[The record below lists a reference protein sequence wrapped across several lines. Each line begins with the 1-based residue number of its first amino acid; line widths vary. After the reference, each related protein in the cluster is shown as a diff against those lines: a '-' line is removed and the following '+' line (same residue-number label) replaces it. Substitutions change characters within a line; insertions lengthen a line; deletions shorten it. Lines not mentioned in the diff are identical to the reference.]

1 MLKGRTPVP
10 QTMLGDDVPWLVPLF
25 AISLIA
31 WQITPIIEKKA
42 LEKGKWL
49 KSLHNLLPVIFLTL
63 IILGRLIAV
72 LTNDLT
78 HSDIAKYNAGTN
90 AMNGGP
96 WMTFL
101 RGDGLSE
108 LSLMVLLIF
117 SLFVEKLPSISQS
130 PQFIR
135 TLVRHRVMCFVSLVA
150 LFSFTVFFP
159 DSSYLNAQSVTD
171 QSTWPTD
178 GIGPLWYALL
188 AIAILIVAA
197 ELFATSTIAAVDS
210 GLANLAKKAKYKLV
224 VIFPIAMILFM
235 KIDAIKNMET
245 DFWLD
250 LEHYYHL
257 IFISIFLH
265 MAISFA
271 TILEPAKQLDSK
283 LGAGDGRTKSLIFTS
298 LLAFLFLITISL
310 IFSQSLDVFSGNGE
324 SLMTIWLLF
333 AVIVTCVGSMFLP
346 TMGFDATPRP
356 ELWWIRLTL
365 SLSPLFIAAFSPYVL
380 ILLPAIWF
388 SLAATLVIPWL
399 VEEDVRSSNS
409 NQLYIS
415 IALVIILALTIVPR
429 ILQQPGNQ
437 LFLIWLCMPLIP
449 LLLSYVLLN
458 QMRKK
463 QQLSA

>member
-1 MLKGRTPVP
+1 
-10 QTMLGDDVPWLVPLF
+10 MLGDDVPWLVPFF
-25 AISLIA
+25 AISLIT
-31 WQITPIIEKKA
+31 WQMTPLIEKMAIK
-42 LEKGKWL
+42 KGKWL
-49 KSLHNLLPVIFLTL
+49 KSLHNLLPLIFLAL
-63 IILGRLIAV
+63 IILDRLIAV
-72 LTNDLT
+72 LTNDID
-78 HSDIAKYNAGTN
+78 HSDIAKYNAGAN

-117 SLFVEKLPSISQS
+117 SLSVDKLPSISQS

-135 TLVRHRVMCFVSLVA
+135 TLVRYRVMSFVSFVA

-159 DSSYLNAQSVTD
+159 DSSYLNAQSITS

-178 GIGPLWYALL
+178 SIGPLWYALL
-188 AIAILIVAA
+188 SIAILIIAA

-224 VIFPIAMILFM
+224 IIFPIAMFLFM
-235 KIDAIKNMET
+235 KIDAIKNMEA
-245 DFWLD
+245 DVWLD

-298 LLAFLFLITISL
+298 LLAFIFLMIMSL
-310 IFSQSLDVFSGNGE
+310 IFSQSLDIFSGNGE
-324 SLMTIWLLF
+324 SLMAIWLVF
-333 AVIVTCVGSMFLP
+333 AVIVTCVASMFLP

-388 SLAATLVIPWL
+388 SLAVTLVIPWL
-399 VEEDVRSSNS
+399 VEEDVRSLNS
-409 NQLYIS
+409 KQLYIS
-415 IALVIILALTIVPR
+415 IALVITFALTIMPR

-437 LFLIWLCMPLIP
+437 LFVIWFCMPIIP
-449 LLLSYVLLN
+449 LLLSSVLLH
-458 QMRKK
+458 QMRK
-463 QQLSA
+463 QQSLST

>member
-1 MLKGRTPVP
+1 
-10 QTMLGDDVPWLVPLF
+10 MLGDDVPWLVPFF
-25 AISLIA
+25 AISLIT
-31 WQITPIIEKKA
+31 WQMTPLIEKMAIK
-42 LEKGKWL
+42 KGKWL
-49 KSLHNLLPVIFLTL
+49 KSLHNLLPLIFLAL
-63 IILGRLIAV
+63 IILDRLIAV
-72 LTNDLT
+72 LTNDID
-78 HSDIAKYNAGTN
+78 HSDIAKYNAGAN

-117 SLFVEKLPSISQS
+117 SLSVDKLPSISQS

-135 TLVRHRVMCFVSLVA
+135 TLVRYRVMSFVSFVA

-159 DSSYLNAQSVTD
+159 DSSFLNEQSITS

-178 GIGPLWYALL
+178 SIGPLWYALL
-188 AIAILIVAA
+188 TIAILIIAA
-197 ELFATSTIAAVDS
+197 ELFATSTIAAVDA
-210 GLANLAKKAKYKLV
+210 GLSNLAKKAKYKLV
-224 VIFPIAMILFM
+224 VIFPIAIFLFM
-235 KIDAIKNMET
+235 KIDAIKNMEI

-298 LLAFLFLITISL
+298 LLAFIFLIIISL
-310 IFSQSLDVFSGNGE
+310 MFSQSLDVFSGNGE
-324 SLMTIWLLF
+324 SLMAIWLLF
-333 AVIVTCVGSMFLP
+333 AVIVTCVASMFLP

-388 SLAATLVIPWL
+388 SLAVTLVIPWL
-399 VEEDVRSSNS
+399 VEEDVRNLNS
-409 NQLYIS
+409 KQLYIS
-415 IALVIILALTIVPR
+415 IALVIIFALTIMPR

-437 LFLIWLCMPLIP
+437 LFVIWFCMPIIP
-449 LLLSYVLLN
+449 LLLSSVLLH
-458 QMRKK
+458 QMRK
-463 QQLSA
+463 QQSLSA

>member
-1 MLKGRTPVP
+1 MLVP
-10 QTMLGDDVPWLVPLF
+10 HTMLGDDVPWLVPLF
-25 AISLIA
+25 AISLIT
-31 WQITPIIEKKA
+31 WQMTPIIEKKA

-49 KSLHNLLPVIFLTL
+49 KSLHNLLPLIFLSL
-63 IILGRLIAV
+63 IILDRLIAV
-72 LTNDLT
+72 LTNDLG
-78 HSDIAKYNAGTN
+78 HSDIAKYNAGAN

-117 SLFVEKLPSISQS
+117 SLSVDKLPSISQS

-159 DSSYLNAQSVTD
+159 DSSYLNAQSITS

-178 GIGPLWYALL
+178 SIGPLWYALL
-188 AIAILIVAA
+188 TIAILIIAA
-197 ELFATSTIAAVDS
+197 ELFATSTIAAVNE
-210 GLANLAKKAKYKLV
+210 GLSNLAKKAKYKLV
-224 VIFPIAMILFM
+224 VIFPIAVFLFM
-235 KIDAIKNMET
+235 KIDAIKNMEA
-245 DFWLD
+245 DVWLD
-250 LEHYYHL
+250 LEHDYHL

-298 LLAFLFLITISL
+298 LLAFIFLIIISL
-310 IFSQSLDVFSGNGE
+310 MFSQSLDIFPGNGE

-333 AVIVTCVGSMFLP
+333 AVIVTCVASMFLP

-356 ELWWIRLTL
+356 ELWWVRLTL

-388 SLAATLVIPWL
+388 SLAVTLVIPWL
-399 VEEDVRSSNS
+399 VEEDVRNLNS
-409 NQLYIS
+409 KQLYIS
-415 IALVIILALTIVPR
+415 IALVIIFALTIVPR

-449 LLLSYVLLN
+449 LLLSYVLLY
-458 QMRKK
+458 QMRKQ

>member
-1 MLKGRTPVP
+1 
-10 QTMLGDDVPWLVPLF
+10 MLGDDVPWLVPLF
-25 AISLIA
+25 AISIIA
-31 WQITPIIEKKA
+31 WLMTSIIEKMAIK
-42 LEKGKWL
+42 KGKWL
-49 KSLHNLLPVIFLTL
+49 KSVHNLLPLIFLAL
-63 IILGRLIAV
+63 IILDRLIAV

-90 AMNGGP
+90 VMNGGA

-108 LSLMVLLIF
+108 LSVMVLLIF
-117 SLFVEKLPSISQS
+117 SLFVDKLPSISQS
-130 PQFIR
+130 PQYIR

-159 DSSYLNAQSVTD
+159 DSSYLNAHSITS
-171 QSTWPTD
+171 QSTWPTGSID
-178 GIGPLWYALL
+178 PLWYALL
-188 AIAILIVAA
+188 TIAILIVGA
-197 ELFATSTIAAVDS
+197 ELFAVSTIAAVDS
-210 GLANLAKKAKYKLV
+210 GLVNLAKKAKYKLV

-235 KIDAIKNMET
+235 KIDTVKNMEVG
-245 DFWLD
+245 FWLD
-250 LEHYYHL
+250 LEHYSHL

-298 LLAFLFLITISL
+298 LLAFMFLIIISL
-310 IFSQSLDVFSGNGE
+310 IFSQSLDIFSGNGE
-324 SLMTIWLLF
+324 SLMTIWLIF
-333 AVIVTCVGSMFLP
+333 AVIATCVASMFLP

-356 ELWWIRLTL
+356 ELWWVRLAL

-388 SLAATLVIPWL
+388 SLAMTLVIPWL
-399 VEEDVRSSNS
+399 VEEDVRGSNS
-409 NQLYIS
+409 RILYIC
-415 IALVIILALTIVPR
+415 IALVIIFSLTIVPR

-437 LFLIWLCMPLIP
+437 LFVTWFYMPVIP
-449 LLLSYVLLN
+449 LLLSSVLLH
-458 QMRKK
+458 QMRKHH
-463 QQLSA
+463 QLGA

>member
-1 MLKGRTPVP
+1 MLVP
-10 QTMLGDDVPWLVPLF
+10 HTMLGDDVPWLVPLF
-25 AISLIA
+25 AISLIT
-31 WQITPIIEKKA
+31 WLMTPIIEKRAIK
-42 LEKGKWL
+42 KGKWL
-49 KSLHNLLPVIFLTL
+49 KSLHNLLPLIFLAL
-63 IILGRLIAV
+63 IILDRLIAV
-72 LTNDLT
+72 LTNDLD
-78 HSDIAKYNAGTN
+78 HSDIAKYNAGAN
-90 AMNGGP
+90 AMNGGA

-117 SLFVEKLPSISQS
+117 SLSVDKLPSISQS

-135 TLVRHRVMCFVSLVA
+135 TLVRYRVMSFVSFIA

-159 DSSYLNAQSVTD
+159 DSSYLNAQSITS

-188 AIAILIVAA
+188 AIAILIIAA

-224 VIFPIAMILFM
+224 VIFPIAMFLFI
-235 KIDAIKNMET
+235 KIDAIKNMEA
-245 DFWLD
+245 DVWLD

-298 LLAFLFLITISL
+298 LLAFIFLLIISL
-310 IFSQSLDVFSGNGE
+310 IFSQSLDIFSGNGE
-324 SLMTIWLLF
+324 SLMTIWLAF
-333 AVIVTCVGSMFLP
+333 AVIVTCVASMFLP

-356 ELWWIRLTL
+356 ELWWVRLTL

-388 SLAATLVIPWL
+388 SLAVTLVIPWL

-409 NQLYIS
+409 KQLYIS
-415 IALVIILALTIVPR
+415 MALVIIFSLTIVPR

-437 LFLIWLCMPLIP
+437 LFVIWFCMPIIP
-449 LLLSYVLLN
+449 LLLSYVLLQ
-458 QMRKK
+458 QMRK
-463 QQLSA
+463 QQPLSA

>member
-1 MLKGRTPVP
+1 
-10 QTMLGDDVPWLVPLF
+10 MLGDDVPWLVPFF
-25 AISLIA
+25 AISLIT
-31 WQITPIIEKKA
+31 WQMTPLIEKMAIK
-42 LEKGKWL
+42 KGKWL
-49 KSLHNLLPVIFLTL
+49 KSLHNLLPLIFLAL
-63 IILGRLIAV
+63 IILDRLIAV
-72 LTNDLT
+72 LTNDID
-78 HSDIAKYNAGTN
+78 HSDIAKYNAGAN

-117 SLFVEKLPSISQS
+117 SLSVDKLPSISQS

-135 TLVRHRVMCFVSLVA
+135 TLVRYRVMSFVSFVA

-159 DSSYLNAQSVTD
+159 DSSFLNEQSITS

-178 GIGPLWYALL
+178 SIGPLWYALL
-188 AIAILIVAA
+188 TIAILIIAA
-197 ELFATSTIAAVDS
+197 ELFATSTIAAVDA
-210 GLANLAKKAKYKLV
+210 GLSNLAKKAKYKLV
-224 VIFPIAMILFM
+224 VIFPIAIFLFM
-235 KIDAIKNMET
+235 KIDAIKNMEI

-298 LLAFLFLITISL
+298 LLAFIFLLIISL
-310 IFSQSLDVFSGNGE
+310 IFSQSLDIFSGNGE
-324 SLMTIWLLF
+324 SLMTIWLVF
-333 AVIVTCVGSMFLP
+333 AVIVTCVASMFLP

-388 SLAATLVIPWL
+388 SLAVTLVIPWL
-399 VEEDVRSSNS
+399 VEEDVRNLNS
-409 NQLYIS
+409 KQLYIS
-415 IALVIILALTIVPR
+415 IALVIIFALTIMPR

-437 LFLIWLCMPLIP
+437 LFVIWFCMPIIP
-449 LLLSYVLLN
+449 LLLSSVLLH
-458 QMRKK
+458 QMRK
-463 QQLSA
+463 QQSLSA

>member
-1 MLKGRTPVP
+1 MLVP
-10 QTMLGDDVPWLVPLF
+10 HTMLGDDVPWLVPLF
-25 AISLIA
+25 AISLIT
-31 WQITPIIEKKA
+31 WQMTPIIEKRA
-42 LEKGKWL
+42 IEKGKWL
-49 KSLHNLLPVIFLTL
+49 KSLHNLLPLIFLTL
-63 IILGRLIAV
+63 IILDRLIAV
-72 LTNDLT
+72 LTNDLG

-90 AMNGGP
+90 AMNGGA

-108 LSLMVLLIF
+108 LSLMILLIF
-117 SLFVEKLPSISQS
+117 SLSVDKLPSISQS

-135 TLVRHRVMCFVSLVA
+135 TLVRYRVMSFVSFVA

-159 DSSYLNAQSVTD
+159 DSSYLNAQSITS

-178 GIGPLWYALL
+178 SIGPLWYALL
-188 AIAILIVAA
+188 SIAILIIAA

-224 VIFPIAMILFM
+224 IIFPIAMFLFM
-235 KIDAIKNMET
+235 KIDAIKNMEA
-245 DFWLD
+245 DVWLD

-298 LLAFLFLITISL
+298 LLAFIFLMIMSL
-310 IFSQSLDVFSGNGE
+310 IFSQSLDIFSGNGE

-333 AVIVTCVGSMFLP
+333 AVIVTCVASMFLP

-356 ELWWIRLTL
+356 ELWWVRLTL

-388 SLAATLVIPWL
+388 SLAVTLVIPWL
-399 VEEDVRSSNS
+399 VEEDVRSLNS
-409 NQLYIS
+409 KQLYIS
-415 IALVIILALTIVPR
+415 IALVIIFTLTIVPR

-437 LFLIWLCMPLIP
+437 LFVIWFCMPIIP
-449 LLLSYVLLN
+449 LLLSSVLLQ
-458 QMRKK
+458 QMRK
-463 QQLSA
+463 QQSLSA

>member
-10 QTMLGDDVPWLVPLF
+10 HTMLGDDVPWLVPLF

-31 WQITPIIEKKA
+31 WLMTPIIEKMAIK
-42 LEKGKWL
+42 KGKWL
-49 KSLHNLLPVIFLTL
+49 KSLHNLLPLIFLTL

-117 SLFVEKLPSISQS
+117 SLSVDKLPSISQS

-178 GIGPLWYALL
+178 GLGPLWYAIL
-188 AIAILIVAA
+188 AVAILIVAA

-210 GLANLAKKAKYKLV
+210 GLANLAKKAKYKLI

-235 KIDAIKNMET
+235 KTDAIKNMET
-245 DFWLD
+245 NFWLD

-324 SLMTIWLLF
+324 SLMAIWLLF
-333 AVIVTCVGSMFLP
+333 AVILTCVGSMFLP

-399 VEEDVRSSNS
+399 VEEDVRGSNS
-409 NQLYIS
+409 KQLYIS
-415 IALVIILALTIVPR
+415 IALVIIFALTIVPR

-449 LLLSYVLLN
+449 LLLSYVLLY
-458 QMRKK
+458 QMRK
-463 QQLSA
+463 QQSLSA

>member
-1 MLKGRTPVP
+1 MLKGRTLVP
-10 QTMLGDDVPWLVPLF
+10 HTMLGDDVPWLVPLF
-25 AISLIA
+25 AISLIT
-31 WQITPIIEKKA
+31 WQMTPRIEKMA

-49 KSLHNLLPVIFLTL
+49 KSMHNLLPVIFLAL
-63 IILGRLIAV
+63 MILDRLIAV
-72 LTNDLT
+72 FTNDLN
-78 HSDIAKYNAGTN
+78 HSDIAKYNAGVN
-90 AMNGGP
+90 AMNGGA

-117 SLFVEKLPSISQS
+117 SLFVDRLPSISQS

-159 DSSYLNAQSVTD
+159 DSSYLDALSITS

-178 GIGPLWYALL
+178 GIGPLWYALF

-224 VIFPIAMILFM
+224 VLFPIAMILFM
-235 KIDAIKNMET
+235 KTDVIKNIDT
-245 DFWLD
+245 DSWLD

-298 LLAFLFLITISL
+298 LLAFIFLIIISL
-310 IFSQSLDVFSGNGE
+310 VFSQSLDIFSGNGE

-333 AVIVTCVGSMFLP
+333 AVIVICVASMFLP

-356 ELWWIRLTL
+356 ELWWVRLTL

-388 SLAATLVIPWL
+388 SLAVTLVVPWL

-409 NQLYIS
+409 KQLYVS
-415 IALVIILALTIVPR
+415 IALAVIFALTVVPR

-449 LLLSYVLLN
+449 LLLSSVLLS
-458 QMRKK
+458 QMRKQ
-463 QQLSA
+463 QQLNA

>member
-1 MLKGRTPVP
+1 MLVP
-10 QTMLGDDVPWLVPLF
+10 HTMLGDDVPWLVPLF
-25 AISLIA
+25 AISLIT
-31 WQITPIIEKKA
+31 WQMTPIIEKRA
-42 LEKGKWL
+42 IEKGKWL
-49 KSLHNLLPVIFLTL
+49 KSLHNLLPLIFLTL
-63 IILGRLIAV
+63 IILDRLIAV
-72 LTNDLT
+72 LTNDLG
-78 HSDIAKYNAGTN
+78 HSDIAKYNAGAN
-90 AMNGGP
+90 AMNGGA

-117 SLFVEKLPSISQS
+117 SLSVDKLPSISQS

-135 TLVRHRVMCFVSLVA
+135 TLVRYRVMSFVSFIA

-159 DSSYLNAQSVTD
+159 DSSYLNAQSITS

-188 AIAILIVAA
+188 AIAILIIAA

-224 VIFPIAMILFM
+224 VIFPIAMFLFM
-235 KIDAIKNMET
+235 KIDAIKNMEA
-245 DFWLD
+245 DVWLD

-298 LLAFLFLITISL
+298 LLAFIFLLIISL
-310 IFSQSLDVFSGNGE
+310 IFSQSLDIFSGNGE
-324 SLMTIWLLF
+324 SLMTIWLVF
-333 AVIVTCVGSMFLP
+333 AVIVTCVASMFLP

-356 ELWWIRLTL
+356 ELWWVRLTL

-388 SLAATLVIPWL
+388 SLAVTLVIPWL
-399 VEEDVRSSNS
+399 VEEDVRSLNS
-409 NQLYIS
+409 KQLYIS
-415 IALVIILALTIVPR
+415 MALVIIFSLTIVPR

-437 LFLIWLCMPLIP
+437 LFVIWFCMPIIP
-449 LLLSYVLLN
+449 LLLSYVLLQ
-458 QMRKK
+458 QMRK
-463 QQLSA
+463 QQSLSA

>member
-1 MLKGRTPVP
+1 M
-10 QTMLGDDVPWLVPLF
+10 PWLVPLF

-31 WQITPIIEKKA
+31 WQMTPIIEKKA

-63 IILGRLIAV
+63 IVLDRLIAV
-72 LTNDLT
+72 LTNDLS
-78 HSDIAKYNAGTN
+78 HSDIAKYNAGANT
-90 AMNGGP
+90 MNGGP

-108 LSLMVLLIF
+108 LSLMILLIF
-117 SLFVEKLPSISQS
+117 SLFVDKLPSISQS

-159 DSSYLNAQSVTD
+159 DSSYLNAQSITD

-178 GIGPLWYALL
+178 GIGPLWFALL
-188 AIAILIVAA
+188 TIAILIVAA
-197 ELFATSTIAAVDS
+197 ELFAACTIAPVDS

-235 KIDAIKNMET
+235 KTDAIKKI
-245 DFWLD
+245 DADLWLD

-298 LLAFLFLITISL
+298 LLAFIFLIIISL
-310 IFSQSLDVFSGNGE
+310 IFSQSLDIFSGNGE
-324 SLMTIWLLF
+324 TLMTIWLLF

-399 VEEDVRSSNS
+399 VEEDVRGSNS
-409 NQLYIS
+409 KKLYIS
-415 IALVIILALTIVPR
+415 IAMVIIFALIIVPR
-429 ILQQPGNQ
+429 ILQQSGNQ
-437 LFLIWLCMPLIP
+437 LFVIWFCMPLIP
-449 LLLSYVLLN
+449 LLLSSVLLY
-458 QMRKK
+458 QMRKQ
-463 QQLSA
+463 QQLSV

>member
-1 MLKGRTPVP
+1 
-10 QTMLGDDVPWLVPLF
+10 MLGDDVPWLVPLF
-25 AISLIA
+25 AISLIT
-31 WQITPIIEKKA
+31 WLMTPIIEKRAIK
-42 LEKGKWL
+42 KGKWL
-49 KSLHNLLPVIFLTL
+49 KSLHNLLPLIFLTL
-63 IILGRLIAV
+63 IILDRLIAV
-72 LTNDLT
+72 LTNDLG
-78 HSDIAKYNAGTN
+78 HSDIAKYNAGAN
-90 AMNGGP
+90 AMNGGA

-117 SLFVEKLPSISQS
+117 SLSVDKLPSISQS

-135 TLVRHRVMCFVSLVA
+135 TLVRYRVMSFVSFIA

-159 DSSYLNAQSVTD
+159 DSSYLNAQSITS

-188 AIAILIVAA
+188 AIAILIIAA

-224 VIFPIAMILFM
+224 VIFPIAMFLFM
-235 KIDAIKNMET
+235 KIDAIKNMEA
-245 DFWLD
+245 DVWLD

-298 LLAFLFLITISL
+298 LLAFIFLLIISL
-310 IFSQSLDVFSGNGE
+310 IFSQSLDIFSGNGE
-324 SLMTIWLLF
+324 SLMTIWLAF
-333 AVIVTCVGSMFLP
+333 AVIVTCVASMFLP

-356 ELWWIRLTL
+356 ELWWVRLTL

-388 SLAATLVIPWL
+388 SLAVTLVIPWL

-409 NQLYIS
+409 KQLYIS
-415 IALVIILALTIVPR
+415 MALVIIFSLTIVPR

-437 LFLIWLCMPLIP
+437 LFVIWFCMPIIP
-449 LLLSYVLLN
+449 LLLSSVLLH
-458 QMRKK
+458 QMRK
-463 QQLSA
+463 QQSLSA

>member
-1 MLKGRTPVP
+1 M
-10 QTMLGDDVPWLVPLF
+10 PWLVPLF

-31 WQITPIIEKKA
+31 WQMTPIIEKKA

-63 IILGRLIAV
+63 IILDRLIAV
-72 LTNDLT
+72 LTNDLS
-78 HSDIAKYNAGTN
+78 HSDIAKYNAGANT
-90 AMNGGP
+90 MNGGP

-108 LSLMVLLIF
+108 LSLMILLIF
-117 SLFVEKLPSISQS
+117 SLFVDKLPSISQS

-159 DSSYLNAQSVTD
+159 DSSYLNAQSITD

-178 GIGPLWYALL
+178 GIGPLWFALL
-188 AIAILIVAA
+188 TIAILIVAA
-197 ELFATSTIAAVDS
+197 ELFAACTIAPVDS

-224 VIFPIAMILFM
+224 VIFPIGMIIFM
-235 KIDAIKNMET
+235 KADAIKNI
-245 DFWLD
+245 DADSWLD
-250 LEHYYHL
+250 LEYYSHL

-298 LLAFLFLITISL
+298 LLAFIFLIIISL
-310 IFSQSLDVFSGNGE
+310 IFSQSLDIFSGNGE
-324 SLMTIWLLF
+324 TLMTIWLLF

-399 VEEDVRSSNS
+399 VEEDVRGSNS
-409 NQLYIS
+409 KKLYIS
-415 IALVIILALTIVPR
+415 IAMVIIFALIIVPR
-429 ILQQPGNQ
+429 ILQQSGNQ
-437 LFLIWLCMPLIP
+437 LFVIWFCMPLIP
-449 LLLSYVLLN
+449 LLLSSVLLY
-458 QMRKK
+458 QMRKQ
-463 QQLSA
+463 QQLSV

>member
-1 MLKGRTPVP
+1 MLVP
-10 QTMLGDDVPWLVPLF
+10 HTMLGDDVPWLVPLF
-25 AISLIA
+25 AISLIT
-31 WQITPIIEKKA
+31 WQMTPIIEKKA

-49 KSLHNLLPVIFLTL
+49 KSLHNLLPLIFLTL
-63 IILGRLIAV
+63 IILDRLIAV

-117 SLFVEKLPSISQS
+117 SLSVDKLPSISQS

-159 DSSYLNAQSVTD
+159 DSSYLNAQSITS

-178 GIGPLWYALL
+178 SIGPLWYALL
-188 AIAILIVAA
+188 TIAILIIAA
-197 ELFATSTIAAVDS
+197 ELFATSTIAAVNE
-210 GLANLAKKAKYKLV
+210 GLSNLAKKAKYKLV
-224 VIFPIAMILFM
+224 VIFPIAVFLFM
-235 KIDAIKNMET
+235 KIDAIKNMEA
-245 DFWLD
+245 DVWLD
-250 LEHYYHL
+250 LEHDYHL

-298 LLAFLFLITISL
+298 LLAFIFLIIISL
-310 IFSQSLDVFSGNGE
+310 MFSQSLDIFPGNGE

-333 AVIVTCVGSMFLP
+333 AVIVTCVASMFLP

-356 ELWWIRLTL
+356 ELWWVRLTL

-388 SLAATLVIPWL
+388 SLAVTLVIPWL
-399 VEEDVRSSNS
+399 VEEDVRNLNS
-409 NQLYIS
+409 KQLYIS
-415 IALVIILALTIVPR
+415 IALVIIFALTIVPI

-449 LLLSYVLLN
+449 LLLSYVLLY
-458 QMRKK
+458 QMRKQ

>member
-1 MLKGRTPVP
+1 MLVP
-10 QTMLGDDVPWLVPLF
+10 HTMLGDDVPWLVPLF
-25 AISLIA
+25 AISLIT
-31 WQITPIIEKKA
+31 WQMTPIIEKKA

-49 KSLHNLLPVIFLTL
+49 KSLHNLLPLIFLTL
-63 IILGRLIAV
+63 IILDRLIAV

-159 DSSYLNAQSVTD
+159 DSSYLNAQSITS

-178 GIGPLWYALL
+178 SIGPLWYALL
-188 AIAILIVAA
+188 TIAILIIAA
-197 ELFATSTIAAVDS
+197 ELFATSTIAAVNE
-210 GLANLAKKAKYKLV
+210 GLSNLAKKAKYKLV
-224 VIFPIAMILFM
+224 VIFPIAVFLFM
-235 KIDAIKNMET
+235 KIDAIKNMEA
-245 DFWLD
+245 DVWLD
-250 LEHYYHL
+250 LEHDYHL

-298 LLAFLFLITISL
+298 LLAFIFLIIISL
-310 IFSQSLDVFSGNGE
+310 MFSQSLDIFSGNGE

-333 AVIVTCVGSMFLP
+333 AVIVTCVASMFLP

-356 ELWWIRLTL
+356 ELWWVRLTL

-388 SLAATLVIPWL
+388 SLAVTLVIPWL
-399 VEEDVRSSNS
+399 VEEDVRNLNS
-409 NQLYIS
+409 KQLYIS
-415 IALVIILALTIVPR
+415 IALVIIFALTIVPR

-449 LLLSYVLLN
+449 LLLSSVLLH
-458 QMRKK
+458 QMRKQ

>member
-1 MLKGRTPVP
+1 MLVP
-10 QTMLGDDVPWLVPLF
+10 HTMLGDDVPWLVPFF
-25 AISLIA
+25 AISLIT
-31 WQITPIIEKKA
+31 WQMTPLIEKRA
-42 LEKGKWL
+42 IEKGKWL
-49 KSLHNLLPVIFLTL
+49 KSLHNLLPLIFLTL
-63 IILGRLIAV
+63 IILDRLIAV
-72 LTNDLT
+72 LTNDLG
-78 HSDIAKYNAGTN
+78 HSDIAKYNAGAN
-90 AMNGGP
+90 AMNGGA

-117 SLFVEKLPSISQS
+117 SLSVDKLPSISQS

-135 TLVRHRVMCFVSLVA
+135 TLVRYRVMSFVSFIA

-159 DSSYLNAQSVTD
+159 DSSYLNAQSITS

-188 AIAILIVAA
+188 AIAILIIAA

-224 VIFPIAMILFM
+224 VIFPIAMFLFM
-235 KIDAIKNMET
+235 KIDAIKNMEA
-245 DFWLD
+245 DVWLD

-298 LLAFLFLITISL
+298 LLAFIFLLIISL
-310 IFSQSLDVFSGNGE
+310 IFSQSLDIFSGNGE
-324 SLMTIWLLF
+324 SLMTIWLVF
-333 AVIVTCVGSMFLP
+333 AVIVTCVASMFLP

-356 ELWWIRLTL
+356 ELWWVRLTL

-388 SLAATLVIPWL
+388 SLAVTLVIPWL

-409 NQLYIS
+409 KQLYIS
-415 IALVIILALTIVPR
+415 MALVIIFSLTIVPR
-429 ILQQPGNQ
+429 ILQQPGSQ
-437 LFLIWLCMPLIP
+437 LFVIWFCMPIIP
-449 LLLSYVLLN
+449 LLLSYVLLQ
-458 QMRKK
+458 QMRK
-463 QQLSA
+463 QQPLSA

>member
-1 MLKGRTPVP
+1 
-10 QTMLGDDVPWLVPLF
+10 MLGDDVPWLVPFF
-25 AISLIA
+25 AISLIT
-31 WQITPIIEKKA
+31 WQMTPLIEKMAIK
-42 LEKGKWL
+42 KGKWL
-49 KSLHNLLPVIFLTL
+49 KSLHNLLPLIFLAL
-63 IILGRLIAV
+63 IILDRLIAV
-72 LTNDLT
+72 LTNDID
-78 HSDIAKYNAGTN
+78 HSDIAKYNAGAN

-117 SLFVEKLPSISQS
+117 SLSVDKLPSISQS

-135 TLVRHRVMCFVSLVA
+135 TLVRYRVMSFVSFVA

-159 DSSYLNAQSVTD
+159 DSSFLNEQSITS

-178 GIGPLWYALL
+178 SIGPLWYALL
-188 AIAILIVAA
+188 TIAILIIAA
-197 ELFATSTIAAVDS
+197 ELFATSTIAAVDA
-210 GLANLAKKAKYKLV
+210 GLSNLAKKAKYKLV
-224 VIFPIAMILFM
+224 VIFPIAIFLFM
-235 KIDAIKNMET
+235 KIDAIKNMEI

-298 LLAFLFLITISL
+298 LLAFIFLIIISL
-310 IFSQSLDVFSGNGE
+310 MFSQSLDVFSGNGE
-324 SLMTIWLLF
+324 SLMAIWLVF
-333 AVIVTCVGSMFLP
+333 AVIVTCVASMFLP

-388 SLAATLVIPWL
+388 SLAVTLVIPWL
-399 VEEDVRSSNS
+399 VEEDVRNLNS
-409 NQLYIS
+409 KQLYIS
-415 IALVIILALTIVPR
+415 IALVIIFALTIMPR

-437 LFLIWLCMPLIP
+437 LFVIWFCMPIIP
-449 LLLSYVLLN
+449 LLLSSVLLH
-458 QMRKK
+458 QMRK
-463 QQLSA
+463 QQSLSA

>member
-1 MLKGRTPVP
+1 
-10 QTMLGDDVPWLVPLF
+10 MLGDDVPWLVPFF
-25 AISLIA
+25 AISLIT
-31 WQITPIIEKKA
+31 WQMTPLIEKMAIK
-42 LEKGKWL
+42 KGKWL
-49 KSLHNLLPVIFLTL
+49 KSLHNLLPLIFLAL
-63 IILGRLIAV
+63 IILDRLIAV
-72 LTNDLT
+72 LTNDID
-78 HSDIAKYNAGTN
+78 HSDIAKYNAGAN

-117 SLFVEKLPSISQS
+117 SLSVDKLPSISQS

-135 TLVRHRVMCFVSLVA
+135 TLVRYRVMSFVSFVA

-159 DSSYLNAQSVTD
+159 DSSFLNEQSITS

-178 GIGPLWYALL
+178 SIGPLWYALL
-188 AIAILIVAA
+188 TIAILIIAA
-197 ELFATSTIAAVDS
+197 ELFATSTIAAVDA
-210 GLANLAKKAKYKLV
+210 GLSNLAKKAKYKLV
-224 VIFPIAMILFM
+224 VIFPIAIFLFM

-298 LLAFLFLITISL
+298 LLAFIFLIIISL
-310 IFSQSLDVFSGNGE
+310 MFSQSLDVFSGNGE
-324 SLMTIWLLF
+324 SLMAIWLLF
-333 AVIVTCVGSMFLP
+333 AVIVTCVASMFLP

-388 SLAATLVIPWL
+388 SLAVTLVIPWL
-399 VEEDVRSSNS
+399 VEEDVRNLNS
-409 NQLYIS
+409 KQLYIS
-415 IALVIILALTIVPR
+415 IALVIIFALTIMPR

-437 LFLIWLCMPLIP
+437 LFVIWFCMPTIP
-449 LLLSYVLLN
+449 LLLSSVLLH
-458 QMRKK
+458 QMRK
-463 QQLSA
+463 QQSLSA

>member
-1 MLKGRTPVP
+1 MLVP
-10 QTMLGDDVPWLVPLF
+10 HTMLGDDVPWLVPLF
-25 AISLIA
+25 AISLIT
-31 WQITPIIEKKA
+31 WLMTPIIEKRA
-42 LEKGKWL
+42 IEKGKWL
-49 KSLHNLLPVIFLTL
+49 KSLHNLLPLIFLTL
-63 IILGRLIAV
+63 IILDRLIAV
-72 LTNDLT
+72 LTNDLG
-78 HSDIAKYNAGTN
+78 HSDIAKYNAGAN
-90 AMNGGP
+90 AMNGGA

-117 SLFVEKLPSISQS
+117 SLSVDKLPSISQS

-135 TLVRHRVMCFVSLVA
+135 TLVRYRVMSFVSFIA

-159 DSSYLNAQSVTD
+159 DSSYLNAQSITS

-178 GIGPLWYALL
+178 SIGPLWYALL
-188 AIAILIVAA
+188 SIAILIIAA

-224 VIFPIAMILFM
+224 IIFPIAMFLFM
-235 KIDAIKNMET
+235 KIDAIKNMEA
-245 DFWLD
+245 DVWLD

-298 LLAFLFLITISL
+298 LLAFIFLLIISL
-310 IFSQSLDVFSGNGE
+310 IFSQSLDIFSGNGE
-324 SLMTIWLLF
+324 SLMTIWLVF
-333 AVIVTCVGSMFLP
+333 AVIVTCVASMFLP

-356 ELWWIRLTL
+356 ELWWVRLTL

-388 SLAATLVIPWL
+388 SLAVTLVIPWL

-409 NQLYIS
+409 KQLYIS
-415 IALVIILALTIVPR
+415 MALVIIFSLTIVPR

-437 LFLIWLCMPLIP
+437 LFVIWFCMPIIP
-449 LLLSYVLLN
+449 LLLSYVLLQ
-458 QMRKK
+458 QMRK
-463 QQLSA
+463 QQSLSA

>member
-1 MLKGRTPVP
+1 MLVP
-10 QTMLGDDVPWLVPLF
+10 HTMLGDDVPWLVPLF
-25 AISLIA
+25 AISLIT
-31 WQITPIIEKKA
+31 WQMTPIIEKKA

-49 KSLHNLLPVIFLTL
+49 KSLHNLLPLIFLTL
-63 IILGRLIAV
+63 IILDRLIAV

-159 DSSYLNAQSVTD
+159 DSSYLNAQSITS

-178 GIGPLWYALL
+178 SIGPLWYALL
-188 AIAILIVAA
+188 TIAILIIAA
-197 ELFATSTIAAVDS
+197 ELFATSTIAAVNE
-210 GLANLAKKAKYKLV
+210 GLSNLAKKAKYKLV
-224 VIFPIAMILFM
+224 VIFPIAVFLFM
-235 KIDAIKNMET
+235 KIDAIKNMEA
-245 DFWLD
+245 DVWLD

-298 LLAFLFLITISL
+298 LLAFIFLIIISL
-310 IFSQSLDVFSGNGE
+310 MFSQSLDIFPGNGE

-333 AVIVTCVGSMFLP
+333 AVIVTCVASMFLP

-356 ELWWIRLTL
+356 ELWWVRLTL

-388 SLAATLVIPWL
+388 SLAVTLVIPWL
-399 VEEDVRSSNS
+399 VEEDVRNLNS
-409 NQLYIS
+409 KQLYIS
-415 IALVIILALTIVPR
+415 IALVIIFALTIVPR

-449 LLLSYVLLN
+449 LLLSYVLLY
-458 QMRKK
+458 QMRKQ

>member
-1 MLKGRTPVP
+1 MLKGRTLVP
-10 QTMLGDDVPWLVPLF
+10 HTMLGDDVPWLVPLF

-31 WQITPIIEKKA
+31 WLMTPIIEKMAIK
-42 LEKGKWL
+42 KGKWL
-49 KSLHNLLPVIFLTL
+49 KSVHNLLPLIFLAL
-63 IILGRLIAV
+63 MILDRLIAV
-72 LTNDLT
+72 FTNDLN
-78 HSDIAKYNAGTN
+78 HSDIAKYNAGVN
-90 AMNGGP
+90 VPNGGV

-101 RGDGLSE
+101 RGDGLAE
-108 LSLMVLLIF
+108 LSLMILLTF
-117 SLFVEKLPSISQS
+117 SLFVDKLPSISQS

-135 TLVRHRVMCFVSLVA
+135 TLVRHRVMSFVSLIA

-159 DSSYLNAQSVTD
+159 DSSYLNAQSITS

-178 GIGPLWYALL
+178 SIGPLWYALL
-188 AIAILIVAA
+188 AIAILIVGA
-197 ELFATSTIAAVDS
+197 ELFAASTIAAVDL
-210 GLANLAKKAKYKLV
+210 GLESLAKNAKYKLV

-235 KIDAIKNMET
+235 KTDAIKNMDA

-271 TILEPAKQLDSK
+271 TILEPAKQLDPK

-298 LLAFLFLITISL
+298 LLAFIFLIIISL
-310 IFSQSLDVFSGNGE
+310 IFSQSLDISSGNGE

-333 AVIVTCVGSMFLP
+333 VVIATCVGSMFLP

-356 ELWWIRLTL
+356 ELWWVRLTL

-380 ILLPAIWF
+380 VLLPAIWF
-388 SLAATLVIPWL
+388 SLAVTLVIPWL
-399 VEEDVRSSNS
+399 VEEDVKGLNS
-409 NQLYIS
+409 KQLYVS
-415 IALVIILALTIVPR
+415 IALVIIFALTIAPR

-437 LFLIWLCMPLIP
+437 LFLMWFCMPLIP
-449 LLLSYVLLN
+449 LLLSSILLH
-458 QMRKK
+458 QMRKQ
-463 QQLSA
+463 QQLSV

>member
-1 MLKGRTPVP
+1 MLVP
-10 QTMLGDDVPWLVPLF
+10 HTMLGDDVPWLVPLF
-25 AISLIA
+25 AISLIT
-31 WQITPIIEKKA
+31 WLMTPIIEKRA
-42 LEKGKWL
+42 IEKGKWL
-49 KSLHNLLPVIFLTL
+49 KSLHNLLPLIFLTL
-63 IILGRLIAV
+63 IILDRLIAV
-72 LTNDLT
+72 LTNDLD
-78 HSDIAKYNAGTN
+78 HSDIAKYNAGAN
-90 AMNGGP
+90 AMNGGA

-117 SLFVEKLPSISQS
+117 SLSVDKLPSISQS

-135 TLVRHRVMCFVSLVA
+135 TLVRYRVMSFVSFIA

-159 DSSYLNAQSVTD
+159 DSSYLNAQSITS

-197 ELFATSTIAAVDS
+197 ELFATSTIAAVDP
-210 GLANLAKKAKYKLV
+210 GLSNLAKKAKYKLV
-224 VIFPIAMILFM
+224 VIFPIAIFLFM

-298 LLAFLFLITISL
+298 LLAFIFLLIISL
-310 IFSQSLDVFSGNGE
+310 IFSQSLDIFSGNGE
-324 SLMTIWLLF
+324 SLMTIWLVF
-333 AVIVTCVGSMFLP
+333 AVIVTCVASMFLP

-356 ELWWIRLTL
+356 ELWWVRLTL

-388 SLAATLVIPWL
+388 SLAVTLVIPWL
-399 VEEDVRSSNS
+399 VEEDVRSLNS
-409 NQLYIS
+409 KQLYIS
-415 IALVIILALTIVPR
+415 MALVIIFALTIVPR

-437 LFLIWLCMPLIP
+437 LFVIWFCMPIIP
-449 LLLSYVLLN
+449 FLLSSVLLH
-458 QMRKK
+458 QMRK
-463 QQLSA
+463 QQSLSA

>member
-1 MLKGRTPVP
+1 M
-10 QTMLGDDVPWLVPLF
+10 PWLVPLF

-31 WQITPIIEKKA
+31 WQMTPIIEKKA

-63 IILGRLIAV
+63 IILDRLIAV
-72 LTNDLT
+72 LTNDLS
-78 HSDIAKYNAGTN
+78 HSDIAKYNAGANT
-90 AMNGGP
+90 MNGGP

-108 LSLMVLLIF
+108 LSLMILLIF
-117 SLFVEKLPSISQS
+117 SLFVDKLPSISQS

-159 DSSYLNAQSVTD
+159 DSSYLNAQSITD

-178 GIGPLWYALL
+178 GIGPLWFALL
-188 AIAILIVAA
+188 TIAILIVAA
-197 ELFATSTIAAVDS
+197 ELFAACTIAPVDS

-235 KIDAIKNMET
+235 KTDAIKKI
-245 DFWLD
+245 DADLWLD

-298 LLAFLFLITISL
+298 LLAFIFLIIISL
-310 IFSQSLDVFSGNGE
+310 IFSQSLDIFSGNGE
-324 SLMTIWLLF
+324 TLMTIWLLF

-399 VEEDVRSSNS
+399 VEEDVRGSNS
-409 NQLYIS
+409 KKLYIS
-415 IALVIILALTIVPR
+415 IAMVIIFALIIVPR
-429 ILQQPGNQ
+429 ILQQSGNQ
-437 LFLIWLCMPLIP
+437 LFVIWFCMPLIP
-449 LLLSYVLLN
+449 LLLSSVLLY
-458 QMRKK
+458 QMRKQ
-463 QQLSA
+463 QQLSV

>member
-1 MLKGRTPVP
+1 MLVP
-10 QTMLGDDVPWLVPLF
+10 HTMLGDDVPWLVPLF
-25 AISLIA
+25 AISLIT
-31 WQITPIIEKKA
+31 WLMTPIIEKRAIK
-42 LEKGKWL
+42 KGKWL
-49 KSLHNLLPVIFLTL
+49 KSLHNLLPLIFLTL
-63 IILGRLIAV
+63 IILDRLIAV
-72 LTNDLT
+72 LTNDLG
-78 HSDIAKYNAGTN
+78 HSDIAKYNAGAN
-90 AMNGGP
+90 AMNGGA

-117 SLFVEKLPSISQS
+117 SLSVDKLPSISQS

-135 TLVRHRVMCFVSLVA
+135 TLVRYRVMSFVSFIA

-159 DSSYLNAQSVTD
+159 DSSYLNAQSITS

-188 AIAILIVAA
+188 AIAILIIAA

-224 VIFPIAMILFM
+224 VIFPIAMFLFI
-235 KIDAIKNMET
+235 KIDAIKNMEA
-245 DFWLD
+245 DVWLD

-298 LLAFLFLITISL
+298 LLAFIFLLIISL
-310 IFSQSLDVFSGNGE
+310 IFSQSLDIFSGNGE
-324 SLMTIWLLF
+324 SLMTIWLVF
-333 AVIVTCVGSMFLP
+333 AVIVTCVASMFLP

-356 ELWWIRLTL
+356 ELWWVRLTL

-388 SLAATLVIPWL
+388 SLAVTLVIPWL

-409 NQLYIS
+409 KQLYIS
-415 IALVIILALTIVPR
+415 MALVIIFSLTIVPR

-437 LFLIWLCMPLIP
+437 LFVIWFCMPIIP
-449 LLLSYVLLN
+449 LLLSYVLLQ
-458 QMRKK
+458 QMRK
-463 QQLSA
+463 QQSLSA

>member
-1 MLKGRTPVP
+1 MLKGRTLVP
-10 QTMLGDDVPWLVPLF
+10 HTMLGDDVPWLVPLF
-25 AISLIA
+25 AISLIT
-31 WQITPIIEKKA
+31 WQMTPRIEKMA

-49 KSLHNLLPVIFLTL
+49 KSMHNLLPVIFLAL
-63 IILGRLIAV
+63 MILDRLIAV
-72 LTNDLT
+72 FTNDLN
-78 HSDIAKYNAGTN
+78 HSDIAKYNAGVN
-90 AMNGGP
+90 AMNGGA

-117 SLFVEKLPSISQS
+117 SLFVDRLPSISQS

-159 DSSYLNAQSVTD
+159 DSSYLNALSITS

-178 GIGPLWYALL
+178 GIGPLWYALF

-224 VIFPIAMILFM
+224 VLFPIAMILFM
-235 KIDAIKNMET
+235 KTDVIKNIDT
-245 DFWLD
+245 DSWLD

-283 LGAGDGRTKSLIFTS
+283 LGAGDGGTKSLIFTS
-298 LLAFLFLITISL
+298 LLAFIFLIIISL
-310 IFSQSLDVFSGNGE
+310 VFSQSLDIFSGNGE

-333 AVIVTCVGSMFLP
+333 AVIVICVASMFLP

-356 ELWWIRLTL
+356 ELWWVRLTL

-388 SLAATLVIPWL
+388 SLAVTLVVPWL

-409 NQLYIS
+409 KQLYVS
-415 IALVIILALTIVPR
+415 IALAVIFALTVVPR

-449 LLLSYVLLN
+449 LLLSSVLLS
-458 QMRKK
+458 QMRKQ
-463 QQLSA
+463 QQLNA

>member
-1 MLKGRTPVP
+1 MLKGRTLVP
-10 QTMLGDDVPWLVPLF
+10 HTMLGDDVPWLVPLF
-25 AISLIA
+25 AISLIT
-31 WQITPIIEKKA
+31 WQMTPRIEKMA

-49 KSLHNLLPVIFLTL
+49 KSMHNLLPVIFLAL
-63 IILGRLIAV
+63 MILDRLIAV
-72 LTNDLT
+72 FTNDLN
-78 HSDIAKYNAGTN
+78 HSDIAKYNAGVN
-90 AMNGGP
+90 AMNGGA

-117 SLFVEKLPSISQS
+117 SLFVDRLPSISQS

-159 DSSYLNAQSVTD
+159 DSSYLNALSITS

-178 GIGPLWYALL
+178 GIGPLWYALF

-224 VIFPIAMILFM
+224 VLFPIAMILFM
-235 KIDAIKNMET
+235 KTDVIKNIDT
-245 DFWLD
+245 DSWLD

-298 LLAFLFLITISL
+298 LLAFIFLIIISL
-310 IFSQSLDVFSGNGE
+310 VFSQSLDIFSGNGE

-333 AVIVTCVGSMFLP
+333 AVIVICVASMFLP

-356 ELWWIRLTL
+356 ELWWVRLTL

-388 SLAATLVIPWL
+388 SLAVTLVVPWL

-409 NQLYIS
+409 KQLYVS
-415 IALVIILALTIVPR
+415 IALAVIFALTVVPR

-449 LLLSYVLLN
+449 LLLSSVLLS
-458 QMRKK
+458 QMRKQ
-463 QQLSA
+463 QQLNA

>member
-1 MLKGRTPVP
+1 
-10 QTMLGDDVPWLVPLF
+10 MLGDDVPWLVPLF
-25 AISLIA
+25 AISLIT
-31 WQITPIIEKKA
+31 WQMTPIIEKRA
-42 LEKGKWL
+42 IEKGKWL
-49 KSLHNLLPVIFLTL
+49 KSLHNLLPLIFLTL
-63 IILGRLIAV
+63 IILDRLIAV
-72 LTNDLT
+72 LTNDLG

-90 AMNGGP
+90 AMNGGA

-108 LSLMVLLIF
+108 LSLMILLIF
-117 SLFVEKLPSISQS
+117 SLSVDKLPSISQS

-135 TLVRHRVMCFVSLVA
+135 TLVRYRVMSFVSFVA

-159 DSSYLNAQSVTD
+159 DSSYLNAQSITS

-178 GIGPLWYALL
+178 SIGPLWYALL
-188 AIAILIVAA
+188 SIAILIIAA

-224 VIFPIAMILFM
+224 IIFPIAMFLFM
-235 KIDAIKNMET
+235 KIDAIKNMEA
-245 DFWLD
+245 DVWLD

-298 LLAFLFLITISL
+298 LLAFIFLMIMSL
-310 IFSQSLDVFSGNGE
+310 IFSQSLDIFSGNGE

-333 AVIVTCVGSMFLP
+333 AVIVTCVASMFLP

-356 ELWWIRLTL
+356 ELWWVRLTL

-388 SLAATLVIPWL
+388 SLAVTLVIPWL
-399 VEEDVRSSNS
+399 VEEDVRNLNS
-409 NQLYIS
+409 KQLYIS
-415 IALVIILALTIVPR
+415 IALVIIFALTIMPR

-437 LFLIWLCMPLIP
+437 LFVIWFCMPIIP
-449 LLLSYVLLN
+449 LLLSSVLLH
-458 QMRKK
+458 QMRK
-463 QQLSA
+463 QQSLSA